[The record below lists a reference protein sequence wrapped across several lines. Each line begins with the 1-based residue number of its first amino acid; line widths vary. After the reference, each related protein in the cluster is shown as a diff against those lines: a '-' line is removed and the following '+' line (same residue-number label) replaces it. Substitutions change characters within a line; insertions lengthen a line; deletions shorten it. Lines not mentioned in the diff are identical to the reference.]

1 MPFLATLRD
10 ALYAAIDLL
19 RLLRDALE
27 ALNAVLT
34 IAGQI
39 PASLSALAYQ
49 WHQESRLAQSIP
61 ARRQWQWLL
70 APRSYTSLLYTT
82 QLHAILIS

>member
-1 MPFLATLRD
+1 MPFIATLRN

-39 PASLSALAYQ
+39 SASLLALAY
-49 WHQESRLAQSIP
+49 
-61 ARRQWQWLL
+61 
-70 APRSYTSLLYTT
+70 
-82 QLHAILIS
+82 